1 MSIRSAVPKDAKA
14 PSGGIVRRILQWF
27 FTPALLLAL
36 WLFLHESLA
45 PGQIVLGA
53 CVALVLSWAAYH
65 LRPLQA
71 VMRRPATVLGLFAHV
86 MIDITRS
93 NLAVF
98 RLIVLGKTRSGA
110 TPGFLRI
117 PLRMRDPHGLA
128 ALACIIT
135 FTPGTVWADYAQDEN
150 LLTLHVLDLKDEDR
164 WRALIRDR
172 YETPL
177 MEIYAC
183 TP

>member
-1 MSIRSAVPKDAKA
+1 MNR
-14 PSGGIVRRILQWF
+14 VRRIVQWL
-27 FTPALLLAL
+27 FTPALLWAL
-36 WLFLHESLA
+36 WLFLNESVS
-45 PGQIVLGA
+45 PGQITLGLI
-53 CVALVLSWAAYH
+53 VALVLSWAAYH

-71 VMRRPATVLGLFAHV
+71 LMRRPWKVLGLFLHV
-86 MIDITRS
+86 IVDITRS

-98 RLIVLGKTRSGA
+98 RLIVLGKERTHT

-135 FTPGTVWADYAQDEN
+135 FTPGTVWADYAQAEN
-150 LLTLHVLDLKDEDR
+150 LLTLHVLDLKDEDH

-172 YETPL
+172 YEAPL
-177 MEIYAC
+177 MEIYE
-183 TP
+183 P

>member
-1 MSIRSAVPKDAKA
+1 MKHRL
-14 PSGGIVRRILQWF
+14 RRIVQWLS
-27 FTPALLLAL
+27 TPVLLLAL
-36 WLFLHESLA
+36 WLFLNESLSR
-45 PGQIVLGA
+45 GQIALGVA
-53 CVALVLSWAAYH
+53 VALVLSWAAYH
-65 LRPLQA
+65 LRPVQA
-71 VMRRPATVLGLFAHV
+71 TMRKPLTVLRLFAHV
-86 MIDITRS
+86 TTDIIRS

-98 RLIVLGKTRSGA
+98 RLIILGKEKSGA

-135 FTPGTVWADYAQDEN
+135 FTPGTVWADYSQEED
-150 LLTLHVLDLKDEDR
+150 LLTLHVLDLKDEDH
-164 WRALIRDR
+164 WRTLIRER
-172 YETPL
+172 YEAPL

>member
-1 MSIRSAVPKDAKA
+1 MKR
-14 PSGGIVRRILQWF
+14 VRRIVQWL

-36 WLFLHESLA
+36 WLFLNESIS
-45 PGQIVLGA
+45 PGQIALGLI
-53 CVALVLSWAAYH
+53 VALVLSWAAYH

-71 VMRRPATVLGLFAHV
+71 VMRRPGNVLGLFCRV
-86 MIDITRS
+86 MADITRS

-98 RLIVLGKTRSGA
+98 RLIVLGKARSGA

-135 FTPGTVWADYAQDEN
+135 FTPGTVCADYAQDEN
-150 LLTLHVLDLKDEDR
+150 LLTLHVLDLQDEDH

-172 YETPL
+172 YEQPL
-177 MEIYAC
+177 MEIYE
-183 TP
+183 P

>member
-1 MSIRSAVPKDAKA
+1 MKSMIYGKY
-14 PSGGIVRRILQWF
+14 IRRILQWL
-27 FTPALLLAL
+27 FTPALLLVL
-36 WLFLHESLA
+36 WLFLNESTS
-45 PGQIVLGA
+45 PGQIALGL
-53 CVALVLSWAAYH
+53 CVALLLSWAARH

-71 VMRRPATVLGLFAHV
+71 TMRRPGKVLRLFCRV
-86 MIDITRS
+86 MSDIIRS
-93 NLAVF
+93 NFAVF
-98 RLIVLGKTRSGA
+98 RLIVLGKERTGT

-135 FTPGTVWADYAQDEN
+135 FTPGTVWADYSRDEG
-150 LLTLHVLDLKDEDR
+150 LLTLHVLDLKDEDH

-172 YETPL
+172 YEAPL

>member
-1 MSIRSAVPKDAKA
+1 MKRFW
-14 PSGGIVRRILQWF
+14 QWI
-27 FTPALLLAL
+27 FTPLLLWVL
-36 WLFLHESLA
+36 WLFLNESA
-45 PGQIVLGA
+45 SPGQIVLGLS
-53 CVALVLSWAAYH
+53 VALVLSWAAYH
-65 LRPLQA
+65 LRPLRA
-71 VMRRPATVLGLFAHV
+71 VMRRPDRVLRLFLHV
-86 MIDITRS
+86 MADITRS

-98 RLIVLGKTRSGA
+98 RLIVLGKERTGT

-135 FTPGTVWADYAQDEN
+135 FTPGTVWADYSASEN

-164 WRALIRDR
+164 WRTLIRER
-172 YETPL
+172 YEAPL

>member
-1 MSIRSAVPKDAKA
+1 VKR
-14 PSGGIVRRILQWF
+14 VRRIVQWL

-36 WLFLHESLA
+36 WLFLNESIS
-45 PGQIVLGA
+45 PGQIALGLI
-53 CVALVLSWAAYH
+53 VALVLSWAAYH

-71 VMRRPATVLGLFAHV
+71 VMRRPGKVLSLFCRV
-86 MIDITRS
+86 MADITRS

-98 RLIVLGKTRSGA
+98 RLIVLGKERTNT

-150 LLTLHVLDLKDEDR
+150 LLTLHVLDLKDEDH

-172 YETPL
+172 YEQPL

>member
-1 MSIRSAVPKDAKA
+1 MKA
-14 PSGGIVRRILQWF
+14 PRTRVRRIVQWLS
-27 FTPALLLAL
+27 TPVLLLAL
-36 WLFLHESLA
+36 WLFLNESLA
-45 PGQIVLGA
+45 PGQIALGLV
-53 CVALVLSWAAYH
+53 VAFVLSWAANH

-71 VMRRPATVLGLFAHV
+71 TMRAPATVLRLFVHV

-93 NLAVF
+93 NLTVF
-98 RLIVLGKTRSGA
+98 RLIVLGKKKSGI

-135 FTPGTVWADYAQDEN
+135 FTPGTVWADYSQEED
-150 LLTLHVLDLKDEDR
+150 LLTLHILDLSDEDH
-164 WRALIRDR
+164 WRTLIRER

>member
-1 MSIRSAVPKDAKA
+1 MNRI
-14 PSGGIVRRILQWF
+14 RRIAQWL
-27 FTPALLLAL
+27 FTPALLWAL
-36 WLFLHESLA
+36 WLLLNESVS
-45 PGQIVLGA
+45 PGQIVLGLI
-53 CVALVLSWAAYH
+53 VALVLSWAAYH

-71 VMRRPATVLGLFAHV
+71 LMRRPWKVLGLFLHV
-86 MIDITRS
+86 MADITRS

-98 RLIVLGKTRSGA
+98 RLIVQGKERTNT

-135 FTPGTVWADYAQDEN
+135 FTPGTVWADYAQAEN
-150 LLTLHVLDLKDEDR
+150 LLTLHVLDLKDEDH

-172 YETPL
+172 YEAPL
-177 MEIYAC
+177 MEIYE
-183 TP
+183 P